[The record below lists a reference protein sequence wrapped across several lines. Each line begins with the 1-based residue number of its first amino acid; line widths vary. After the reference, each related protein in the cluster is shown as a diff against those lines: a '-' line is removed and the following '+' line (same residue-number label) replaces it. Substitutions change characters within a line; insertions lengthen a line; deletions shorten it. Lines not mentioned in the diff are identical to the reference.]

1 VLIDRVCH
9 HEDMFALIFV
19 PIVAVAALLVY
30 AMGADSR
37 VDEVARRRGFHG

>member
-1 VLIDRVCH
+1 MRV
-9 HEDMFALIFV
+9 MFALIFI

-37 VDEVARRRGFHG
+37 IDDVARRREFHR

>member
-1 VLIDRVCH
+1 
-9 HEDMFALIFV
+9 MFALVFV